1 MSLRLINRSPDLK
14 KLRDEGYDIEI
25 RCGHLLIKSVPYVN
39 SGKQIKTGTL
49 VSKLNLANDVTARPE
64 DHVAFFEGEYP
75 CDKDGARIA
84 RIENQSERKNLG
96 TDLVIDHT
104 FSAKPMNGAY
114 EDYYA
119 KMTTYVAILSGPAQA
134 INPAATPKTFPLI
147 TAKEDESVFNYIDT
161 ASSRAEINVVSAK
174 LELDKIAILGL
185 GGTGA
190 YVLDFTAKTH
200 VKEIHLF
207 DGDTFFQH
215 NAFRSPGAASGADLE
230 QKLPKTEYFRRLYS
244 NMRRGIV
251 SHPAYINASNI
262 EELRQMNF
270 VFLCFDAGKE
280 KELVVESLEKWGIP
294 FVDVGIGVYLA
305 GESLGGIVKTTT
317 STPKQRDHVRTK
329 NRISFSAGDGNNEYD
344 RNIQIADL
352 NALNAAFAVIKWKKL
367 FGFYHDFE
375 NEHHCTY
382 TIDGNKLV
390 NEDQT

>member
-1 MSLRLINRSPDLK
+1 M
-14 KLRDEGYDIEI
+14 
-25 RCGHLLIKSVPYVN
+25 
-39 SGKQIKTGTL
+39 
-49 VSKLNLANDVTARPE
+49 
-64 DHVAFFEGEYP
+64 
-75 CDKDGARIA
+75 
-84 RIENQSERKNLG
+84 
-96 TDLVIDHT
+96 IDHT

-119 KMTTYVAILSGPAQA
+119 KITTYVAILSGPAQA
-134 INPAATPKTFPLI
+134 IAPAATPKTFPLI

-174 LELDKIAILGL
+174 LELDRIAILGL

-230 QKLPKTEYFRRLYS
+230 QKLPKTEYFRLLYS
-244 NMRRGIV
+244 NMRRGIF

-262 EELRQMNF
+262 EDLRQMNF

-280 KELVVESLEKWGIP
+280 KELVVESLGKWGIP
-294 FVDVGIGVYLA
+294 FVDVGMGVYLS
-305 GESLGGIVKTTT
+305 GDSLGGIVKATT
-317 STPKQRDHVRTK
+317 STPTQREHVRTK

-352 NALNAAFAVIKWKKL
+352 NALNAALAVIKWKKL

-390 NEDQT
+390 NEDQA

>member
-25 RCGHLLIKSVPYVN
+25 RCGHLLVKSVPYVN
-39 SGKQIKTGTL
+39 SKKEIKTGTL
-49 VSKLNLANDVTARPE
+49 VSTLNLANDVTVVPDTHA
-64 DHVAFFEGEYP
+64 VYFEGEYP
-75 CDKDGARIA
+75 CDKDGVRIA
-84 RIENQSERKNLG
+84 RIENQSQRKNLG
-96 TDLVIDHT
+96 KDLDVDHT
-104 FSAKPMNGAY
+104 FSARPTNAPY
-114 EDYYA
+114 QDYYA

-134 INPAATPKTFPLI
+134 IDPNVKVMTFPLI
-147 TAKEDESVFNYIDT
+147 TANEDESVFNYIDS

-174 LELDKIAILGL
+174 LELDRIAIIGL

-207 DGDTFFQH
+207 DGDTFLQH
-215 NAFRSPGAASGADLE
+215 NAFRSPGAASGDELE
-230 QKLPKTEYFRRLYS
+230 KKPPKTEYFRQMYS
-244 NMRRGIV
+244 KMRRGIF
-251 SHPAYINASNI
+251 SHPVYMDAANV
-262 EELRQMNF
+262 EQLRGMNF

-280 KELVVESLEKWGIP
+280 KELVVGALEKFEIP
-294 FVDVGIGVYLA
+294 FVDVGMGVYLT
-305 GESLGGIVKTTT
+305 GDSLGGIVKTTT
-317 STPKQRDHVRTK
+317 STPKQRDHVRGK

-352 NALNAAFAVIKWKKL
+352 NALNAALAVIKWKKL

-390 NEDQT
+390 NEDQA

>member
-1 MSLRLINRSPDLK
+1 MSLRLINRSPDLQ
-14 KLRDEGYDIEI
+14 KLRDEGYDIES

-39 SGKQIKTGTL
+39 SRKEIKTGTL

-84 RIENQSERKNLG
+84 KIENQTERKNLG
-96 TDLVIDHT
+96 ADLVIDHT
-104 FSAKPMNGAY
+104 FSARPMNGPY

-134 INPAATPKTFPLI
+134 IDPSVTAKTFPVI

-174 LELDKIAILGL
+174 LELDRIAIVGL

-215 NAFRSPGAASGADLE
+215 NAFRSPGAASGDELE

-244 NMRRGIV
+244 KMRRGIF
-251 SHPAYINASNI
+251 SHPVYMDAANVGH
-262 EELRQMNF
+262 LQGMNF

-280 KELVVESLEKWGIP
+280 KELVVESLEKFGVP
-294 FVDVGIGVYLA
+294 FVDVGMGIYLA
-305 GESLGGIVKTTT
+305 GDSLGGIVKTTI
-317 STPKQRDHVRTK
+317 STPKQREHVRTK

-352 NALNAAFAVIKWKKL
+352 NALNAALAVIKWKKL

-375 NEHHCTY
+375 NEHYCTY
-382 TIDGNKLV
+382 TIDGNKLL
-390 NEDQT
+390 NEDQA

>member
-25 RCGHLLIKSVPYVN
+25 RSGHLLVKSVPYVN
-39 SGKQIKTGTL
+39 SKKEIKTGTL
-49 VSKLNLANDVTARPE
+49 VSTLNLANDVTVQPDTHA
-64 DHVAFFEGEYP
+64 VFFQGEYP

-84 RIENQSERKNLG
+84 RIENQSQRRNLG
-96 TDLVIDHT
+96 TDLDIDHT
-104 FSAKPMNGAY
+104 FSARPVNGPYA
-114 EDYYA
+114 DYYA

-134 INPAATPKTFPLI
+134 IDPNAKAMTFPLI

-174 LELDKIAILGL
+174 LELDRIAIIGL
-185 GGTGA
+185 GGAGG

-200 VKEIHLF
+200 IKEIHLF

-215 NAFRSPGAASGADLE
+215 NAFRSPGAASGEDLE

-244 NMRRGIV
+244 KMRRGIF
-251 SHPAYINASNI
+251 SHPVYIDASNV
-262 EELRQMNF
+262 EQLQGMNF
-270 VFLCFDAGKE
+270 VFLCFDAGKK
-280 KELVVESLEKWGIP
+280 KELVVESLEKFGIP
-294 FVDVGIGVYLA
+294 FVDVGLGVYLT
-305 GESLGGIVKTTT
+305 GDSLGGIVRTTT
-317 STPKQRDHVRTK
+317 STPKQRAHVRAK
-329 NRISFSAGDGNNEYD
+329 NRISFSVGDGNNEYD

-352 NALNAAFAVIKWKKL
+352 NALNAALAVIKWKKL

-375 NEHHCTY
+375 NEHHSTY

-390 NEDQT
+390 NEDQA

>member
-1 MSLRLINRSPDLK
+1 
-14 KLRDEGYDIEI
+14 LRDEGYDIEI
-25 RCGHLLIKSVPYVN
+25 RCGHLLVKGVPYVN
-39 SGKQIKTGTL
+39 SRKEIKTGTL
-49 VSKLNLANDVTARPE
+49 VSKLNLANDATATPE

-84 RIENQSERKNLG
+84 RIENQTQRKNLG

-104 FSAKPMNGAY
+104 FSARPLSGPY
-114 EDYYA
+114 PDYYA

-134 INPAATPKTFPLI
+134 IDPNVKAMTFPLI

-174 LELDKIAILGL
+174 LELDRIAIIGL
-185 GGTGA
+185 GGAGG

-215 NAFRSPGAASGADLE
+215 NAFRSPGAASGDELE
-230 QKLPKTEYFRRLYS
+230 QKLPKTEYFSRMYS
-244 NMRRGIV
+244 KMRRGIF
-251 SHPAYINASNI
+251 SHPVYIDASNV
-262 EELRQMNF
+262 EQLRGMNF
-270 VFLCFDAGKE
+270 VFLCFDAGKA
-280 KELVVESLEKWGIP
+280 KELVVEALEKFGIP
-294 FVDVGIGVYLA
+294 FVDVGMGVYLT
-305 GESLGGIVKTTT
+305 GDSLGGIVRTTT
-317 STPKQRDHVRTK
+317 STPKQREHVRTK
-329 NRISFSAGDGNNEYD
+329 NRISFSASDGNNEYD

-375 NEHHCTY
+375 NDHHSTY
-382 TIDGNKLV
+382 TIDGNKLL
-390 NEDQT
+390 NEDQA